1 MKIEK
6 IIILSIII
14 FVILNFISPLPLIPE
29 LKILP
34 VILFVFFIPGYLT
47 FKLFFNDH
55 RSNILY
61 KLSLIIAIS
70 LSIFIITILISYF
83 FKLSYLQLI
92 LLISFIDLILII
104 LPGIISYKKIPLIKE
119 RSNKDIFTVYILI
132 IIIILTSLIAIY
144 GLAITTDSMAEFPCI
159 REASGQKNIIFTCP
173 FYKNGF
179 EYTLYKYNTLPIIY
193 SLFSKMTGLDVIQV
207 WYFLSI
213 LFTFTIII
221 SFCFFIAS
229 LFNNYLLEIFSF
241 TIFISFFCL
250 AEGLWIFR
258 TSPYYMIV
266 TNFILLPNAL
276 SLFFNYLKERK
287 KRYLLLFILLSISIG
302 AIHLFAIFLPL
313 LAISSYLFINLFFK
327 DKEKIKDAILFL
339 FPIII
344 FIIILIILKNLAFT
358 PGQLETFKPQFLIK
372 LSKNLSYI
380 YPKYLF
386 SPHYHIKP
394 PFVPKKAI
402 ILAFLVL
409 PVLFIYLKKYNW
421 AKFLFSNM
429 IVVPFILLNPII
441 PKYPDFI
448 GKMVA
453 FEAYKRLSQLLP
465 IIPVLGTFVYFIF
478 NKLRKNQLF
487 YNKKTAYIII
497 IIIYLITFSYIL
509 FQPQKSLFLQFIKQ
523 KHKFK
528 FLSPWDLNPV
538 TNPYLPQMTF
548 PDKNM
553 LLAIK
558 FIKKN
563 IKQDSIFAANLNES
577 MQILTFGKYYI
588 LAGFEAHIIPMN
600 FVGSSKVQK
609 EREEALKKI
618 LFQKGNLNE
627 TIHLLNKYTI
637 DYILTN
643 LNTDDKY
650 QLKKFNNNSKYFS
663 LIYNKDK
670 ILIYEFN
677 NL

>member
-266 TNFILLPNAL
+266 TN
-276 SLFFNYLKERK
+276 S
-287 KRYLLLFILLSISIG
+287 
-302 AIHLFAIFLPL
+302 
-313 LAISSYLFINLFFK
+313 NL
-327 DKEKIKDAILFL
+327 
-339 FPIII
+339 
-344 FIIILIILKNLAFT
+344 
-358 PGQLETFKPQFLIK
+358 
-372 LSKNLSYI
+372 
-380 YPKYLF
+380 
-386 SPHYHIKP
+386 
-394 PFVPKKAI
+394 
-402 ILAFLVL
+402 
-409 PVLFIYLKKYNW
+409 
-421 AKFLFSNM
+421 
-429 IVVPFILLNPII
+429 
-441 PKYPDFI
+441 
-448 GKMVA
+448 
-453 FEAYKRLSQLLP
+453 
-465 IIPVLGTFVYFIF
+465 
-478 NKLRKNQLF
+478 
-487 YNKKTAYIII
+487 
-497 IIIYLITFSYIL
+497 
-509 FQPQKSLFLQFIKQ
+509 
-523 KHKFK
+523 
-528 FLSPWDLNPV
+528 
-538 TNPYLPQMTF
+538 
-548 PDKNM
+548 
-553 LLAIK
+553 
-558 FIKKN
+558 
-563 IKQDSIFAANLNES
+563 
-577 MQILTFGKYYI
+577 
-588 LAGFEAHIIPMN
+588 
-600 FVGSSKVQK
+600 
-609 EREEALKKI
+609 
-618 LFQKGNLNE
+618 
-627 TIHLLNKYTI
+627 
-637 DYILTN
+637 
-643 LNTDDKY
+643 
-650 QLKKFNNNSKYFS
+650 
-663 LIYNKDK
+663 
-670 ILIYEFN
+670 
-677 NL
+677 